1 MNLPSFTHKRAYIH
15 TMTRWLA
22 GVALM
27 AAFVLATG
35 CSPAMVGSGTTT
47 TRTVELRSFA
57 RVVVHSSLNVRF
69 QSGASP
75 TGSIVADDN
84 LQPLIKIEQNGST
97 LDIRAEGNPILL
109 EGKMEITL
117 TAPNLKELRVV
128 AGRVVD
134 LTVKAKG
141 DLRLDISGNSRVTG
155 AVETDALLHIELAGG
170 SHFNGRV
177 IAGTSHW
184 KLSGGS
190 QGTASITAT
199 NIKFHATGSDRLTID
214 GEGTHLDMELA
225 GGSIGH
231 FGKLKL
237 TTIKALLTGASAG
250 YINHNGSLNVQI
262 DGNSKLYYSGK
273 PNVEDI
279 KTSGGGALIPRNG
292 Q

>member
-1 MNLPSFTHKRAYIH
+1 MNLPSFTHERIH
-15 TMTRWLA
+15 INTMTRWLA

-35 CSPAMVGSGTTT
+35 CSPALLGSGTTT
-47 TRTVELRSFA
+47 TRTVELRSFD
-57 RVVVHSSLNVRF
+57 RVVVHSSLDVRF

-97 LDIRAEGNPILL
+97 LDIRVEGNPILI
-109 EGKMEITL
+109 EGTMEVRL
-117 TAPNLKELRVV
+117 TAPNLKELRVIS
-128 AGRVVD
+128 GHTVD
-134 LTVKAKG
+134 LTIKTKG
-141 DLRLDISGNSRVTG
+141 DLLLDISGNSRVTG
-155 AVETDALLHIELAGG
+155 AIETDALLHIELAGG
-170 SHFNGRV
+170 SRFNGQV
-177 IAGTSHW
+177 IAGASHW

-190 QGTASITAT
+190 RGTANLKAT
-199 NIKFHATGSDRLTID
+199 DIKFHATGSDRLTID
-214 GEGTHLDMELA
+214 GEGTNLDMELA

-250 YINHNGSLNVQI
+250 YINHNGSLTVQI